1 MGKSRKSRKS
11 SRKSLRKSLR
21 KSSRNHKNN
30 KQIGGINV
38 TGLPNANWVSLFGIS
53 NDLIQN
59 FRRPV
64 SVPMDCF
71 INALQFIGILDPMC
85 ANIMRVSTLGDSGFT
100 RAQIEII
107 FSFFYK
113 TNFHFKSTDDFE
125 VWYNWIVSNIRPGH
139 VVFAGYP
146 GHVFLI
152 ASDGERLVYI
162 DPQINGTLHDFSSH
176 EGQQLLRGKGTYYLL
191 FNSEVNLTQAQQD
204 GVLNYAQRLSE
215 QAYAQ
220 RNQQPVQQPNT
231 EHMIEDT
238 DDNFDNEL

>member
-1 MGKSRKSRKS
+1 MGKSRK
-11 SRKSLRKSLR
+11 LR
-21 KSSRNHKNN
+21 KSSTKLSKKSSTKHNKNKKRNKHTKH
-30 KQIGGINV
+30 KQIGGMLESD
-38 TGLPNANWVSLFGIS
+38 GLPEATSLALFRIT
-53 NDLIQN
+53 NEHIEN
-59 FRRPV
+59 FRRQI

-125 VWYNWIVSNIRPGH
+125 VWYNWIVSNITPGH

-152 ASDGERLVYI
+152 ASDTNGVLLYI
-162 DPQINGTLHDFSSH
+162 DPQSEHPVQDLSEDAV
-176 EGQQLLRGKGTYYLL
+176 QQYIREKGLYYALYT
-191 FNSEVNLTQAQQD
+191 STTQLTREQ
-204 GVLNYAQRLSE
+204 QRLVLAYSQHLSR
-215 QAYAQ
+215 QAYEQ
-220 RNQQPVQQPNT
+220 RVQQPVQQP
-231 EHMIEDT
+231 MLLDQ
-238 DDNFDNEL
+238 DD